1 MSAIE
6 RVVTDVKTAAGVAT
20 ATTGTGLAAWL
31 EKIPPDIGKLAT
43 LVGIVLSCVLIFT
56 HIKRYV
62 IDKRLKDLQIAKL
75 EAELEKERE
84 GR

>member
-1 MSAIE
+1 MNVIE
-6 RVVTDVKTAAGVAT
+6 RVVTDVKTAAGVAAT
-20 ATTGTGLAAWL
+20 TTGTGLAAWL

-43 LVGIVLSCVLIFT
+43 LVGIVLSCVLIVT

-62 IDKRLKDLQIAKL
+62 IDKKLKDLQIAEL
-75 EAELEKERE
+75 EAKLKERE